1 MPEAPSLVK
10 NSKQIA
16 PPAGS
21 VVINEVVVY
30 YFCTEI
36 IQKYD
41 FLQKANQALTLA
53 VELLSL
59 RESKTQ
65 ITDEQYFDLEEL
77 IKDIKA
83 DHLMETR
90 VLPMNAPATKK
101 YQNAIK
107 QLEWT
112 LETIF

>member
-10 NSKQIA
+10 KSKQVT

-21 VVINEVVVY
+21 EVINEVVVY

-41 FLQKANQALTLA
+41 FLKKANEALTLA

-59 RESKTQ
+59 RESEAQ
-65 ITDEQYFDLEEL
+65 ITDEQYFNLQTL

-83 DHLMETR
+83 DHLVETGI
-90 VLPMNAPATKK
+90 LPMNAQATKK
-101 YQNAIK
+101 YQTVIK

-112 LETIF
+112 LKAIF